1 MFYRTMSS
9 FEPVHGS
16 NNCLEMSPLFKIISN
31 QYNVEKHVQY
41 FIPPFSMC
49 VCKQKGKYIIS
60 KLLLYTCSSNDNETA
75 INVMYN
81 KGIRACFL
89 LVMANGWRVKGRVG
103 RKRKMKDVM
112 KLSPNLTR
120 RRILRIFLYIIM
132 YYIIRDFYV
141 S

>member
-60 KLLLYTCSSNDNETA
+60 KLLLYTFSSNDSKTA
-75 INVMYN
+75 IKIIYK

-89 LVMANGWRVKGRVG
+89 LIMTNRWCVEGRVG

-112 KLSPNLTR
+112 KSGTNLTR
-120 RRILRIFLYIIM
+120 DRILRIF
-132 YYIIRDFYV
+132 YV
-141 S
+141 HYHVLHYSWF

>member
-1 MFYRTMSS
+1 MSS

-60 KLLLYTCSSNDNETA
+60 KLLLYTFSSNDSKTA
-75 INVMYN
+75 IKIIYK
-81 KGIRACFL
+81 KGIRASFL
-89 LVMANGWRVKGRVG
+89 LIMTNRWRVRGRVG
-103 RKRKMKDVM
+103 RKRKM
-112 KLSPNLTR
+112 
-120 RRILRIFLYIIM
+120 
-132 YYIIRDFYV
+132 
-141 S
+141 

>member
-60 KLLLYTCSSNDNETA
+60 KLLLYTFSSNDSKTA
-75 INVMYN
+75 IKVIHK
-81 KGIRACFL
+81 KGIWASSHL
-89 LVMANGWRVKGRVG
+89 SWLMAGVSKGG
-103 RKRKMKDVM
+103 LEGKGKWKMSWNWVQT
-112 KLSPNLTR
+112 SR
-120 RRILRIFLYIIM
+120 EGGY
-132 YYIIRDFYV
+132 
-141 S
+141 